1 MELLSSRGK
10 RPLYIALP
18 AGSMDL
24 PIRGSMDLG
33 SPRSRLHHVT
43 PLYHWFCCAVA
54 YFSRHALFIRYYS
67 GCNPLIYIE
76 YQWRLHWRSMTTH
89 IQDADQ
95 SSIWP
100 TLRRNSIPTVWVELS
115 IRRGLMPKFCRINP
129 SFLNISEVQ
138 ITCDATLQQSNAR
151 SSWSTLDYIVGAL
164 PT

>member
-1 MELLSSRGK
+1 MEIINWVERGAPICSGQTV
-10 RPLYIALP
+10 PLYSPPHWIY
-18 AGSMDL
+18 
-24 PIRGSMDLG
+24 G
-33 SPRSRLHHVT
+33 SPRSKVHHVT
-43 PLYHWFCCAVA
+43 PLYYWFCCAVA

-138 ITCDATLQQSNAR
+138 ITCDATLQHQISDR
-151 SSWSTLDYIVGAL
+151 ES
-164 PT
+164 PK